1 MMIVND
7 DHHETVLSIIDISRS
22 INYKNVMIVNDTSR
36 VVKMM
41 PQLGASLLI
50 VILTTVE
57 VSFMVIM
64 FL

>member
-7 DHHETVLSIIDISRS
+7 DDHEPVLSIIDNTRS

-36 VVKMM
+36 VVKIM
-41 PQLGASLLI
+41 PQLGASLMI